1 MSEVKPLNL
10 SGGYNPLAEVDR
22 ESYADKVRKNSQTIM
37 QQAMSKYQMQAAQQ
51 NMQNQKTMQRADM
64 YFGEN
69 YNKFTTSNA
78 NIKDPKSWSFNSGDT
93 RAAAFNDYK
102 DKVGGNYAAFNE
114 AWTSKQGAEQKS
126 LLRGLQDWQASIDD
140 EDDYKKEFSV
150 WYDDLSETAQN
161 NLKGN
166 SSQELYTLIANS
178 YLSEDKRRT
187 TFDKFVDGAVTY
199 GTAAA
204 VAAGGAYSGLNLYRG
219 AKGVKNFFTGGGSG
233 GGTGSSE
240 EILNEAKSKVK
251 VNPTG
256 NNTTGTG
263 VTTKQT
269 GGLKVKE
276 GGKLNLRKIM
286 FGNEK
291 VGGTSEKNFIKT
303 VKERFSGAM
312 NGKNKKGFM
321 SRLMKL
327 TNANPKVKKVL
338 ALKAGKIIGKKA
350 AQVGAGSLATGPAAP
365 LTGTVL
371 SVLMSALTV
380 KELYDLYNDP
390 EIQKMIDG

>member
-37 QQAMSKYQMQAAQQ
+37 QQAMGKYQMQAAQQ

-69 YNKFTTSNA
+69 YNKFTTSKA

-140 EDDYKKEFSV
+140 EEDYKKEFSV

-166 SSQELYTLIANS
+166 ASQELYTLIANS
-178 YLSEDKRRT
+178 YLSEDKRRS
-187 TFDKFVDGAVTY
+187 TFDKFVDGAVTW
-199 GTAAA
+199 GSRGA
-204 VAAGGAYSGLNLYRG
+204 VAAGGAYSGLSLYRG

-233 GGTGSSE
+233 GSE
-240 EILNEAKSKVK
+240 EILEKAKSKVK
-251 VNPTG
+251 VTPT
-256 NNTTGTG
+256 NIPKKRT
-263 VTTKQT
+263 T
-269 GGLKVKE
+269 GGLTVKE

-303 VKERFSGAM
+303 VKERFSSAM

-327 TNANPKVKKVL
+327 TNANPKVKKQL
-338 ALKAGKIIGKKA
+338 LLSAGKIVGKKA
-350 AQVGAGSLATGPAAP
+350 AQVGAASAATGPAAP

>member
-37 QQAMSKYQMQAAQQ
+37 QQAMGRYQMQAAQQ

-93 RAAAFNDYK
+93 RASAFNDYK

-126 LLRGLQDWQASIDD
+126 LLRSLQDWQASIDD
-140 EDDYKKEFSV
+140 EDDYKNEFSV

-166 SSQELYTLIANS
+166 ASQELYTLIANS
-178 YLSEDKRRT
+178 YLSEDKRGS
-187 TFDKFVDGAVTY
+187 FLDKFIDDPVTY
-199 GTAAA
+199 IAQG
-204 VAAGGAYSGLNLYRG
+204 VGLAGAAYSLPSLYRG
-219 AKGVKNFFTGGGSG
+219 AKGVKNFFTGGGTG
-233 GGTGSSE
+233 GSE
-240 EILNEAKSKVK
+240 EILEKAKSKVK
-251 VNPTG
+251 KKKVK
-256 NNTTGTG
+256 
-263 VTTKQT
+263 VKTKTT
-269 GGLKVKE
+269 GGLEVKE
-276 GGKLNLRKIM
+276 PEKLNLRKIM

-338 ALKAGKIIGKKA
+338 ALKAGKIVGKKA

-371 SVLMSALTV
+371 TVLMSALTV

>member
-37 QQAMSKYQMQAAQQ
+37 QQAMGKYQMQAAQQ

-69 YNKFTTSNA
+69 YNKFTTSKA

-140 EDDYKKEFSV
+140 EEDYKKEFSV

-166 SSQELYTLIANS
+166 ASQELYTLIANS
-178 YLSEDKRRT
+178 YLSEDKRRS
-187 TFDKFVDGAVTY
+187 TFDKFVDGAVTW
-199 GTAAA
+199 GSRGA
-204 VAAGGAYSGLNLYRG
+204 VAAGGAYSGLSLYRG

-233 GGTGSSE
+233 GSE
-240 EILNEAKSKVK
+240 EILKEAKSKV
-251 VNPTG
+251 NSTG
-256 NNTTGTG
+256 TNTTGPE
-263 VTTKQT
+263 TTTQKS

-303 VKERFSGAM
+303 VKERFSSAM

-327 TNANPKVKKVL
+327 TNANPKVKKQL
-338 ALKAGKIIGKKA
+338 LLSAGKIVGKKA
-350 AQVGAGSLATGPAAP
+350 AQVGAASAATGPAAP